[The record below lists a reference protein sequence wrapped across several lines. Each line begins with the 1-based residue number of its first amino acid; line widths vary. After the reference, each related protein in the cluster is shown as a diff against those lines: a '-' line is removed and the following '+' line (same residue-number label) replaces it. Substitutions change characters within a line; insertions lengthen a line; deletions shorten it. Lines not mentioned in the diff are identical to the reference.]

1 MYPVVSHP
9 LEAARIEV
17 AAYTA
22 SFRVPSF
29 VGYQLT
35 LPVPPLST
43 VFGLISAAA
52 GRWVMPHDVDWLAYR
67 CTYEGKAFDTETIV
81 QIEREKPHKLPQPK
95 MPPKTKNIAHREFLL
110 FPRLTLYLPSS
121 WTQVFRYPRFALLL
135 GRTQDVAYVASI
147 TITELSPVSSGVVSG
162 VLLPFE
168 LLRNNR
174 VTAWMHN
181 LPTALTN
188 SVPRYPVRMHLFGV
202 VDVSHPAYLD
212 RGDGWLTTDVQH
224 GATVVLYRREWILS
238 GQ

>member
-1 MYPVVSHP
+1 MVPHP
-9 LEAARIEV
+9 LRAVRIEI

-29 VGYQLT
+29 VSYQLT

-81 QIEREKPHKLPQPK
+81 QIEREKPDKPPRPK
-95 MPPKTKNIAHREFLL
+95 TPPKTINIAHREFLL
-110 FPRLTLYLPSS
+110 FPCLTLYLPPS
-121 WTQVFRYPRFALLL
+121 WVQVFRCPRFALLL
-135 GRTQDVAYVASI
+135 GRTQDVAYVAS
-147 TITELSPVSSGVVSG
+147 TAMTELVSVSSGVVSG

-168 LLRNNR
+168 LLKHNR

-188 SVPRYPVRMHLFGV
+188 GVPRYPIRMHLFGV
-202 VDVSHPAYLD
+202 VDAFHPVHLD
-212 RGDGWLTTDVQH
+212 RGDGWLIVDVQN
-224 GATVVLYRREWILS
+224 GAGIILYRREWILS